1 MKKELEVELSMPN
14 SGVARD
20 RHLAKTSANGELGPK
35 LTPGYR
41 RHILSSTSPIM
52 SKTFIGNVK
61 SVLSGDTLILTS
73 PNNPSAERSFSLAYV
88 TAPHLRRDG
97 DEPFAFQSREHLR
110 NLVVGK
116 PVQCTIHYTI
126 PNSGREFGTAKL
138 KDGTDLPDELVKAGW
153 LKVREDAGRKEEDE
167 AILER
172 LAQLREF
179 EAQAKSESKGLW
191 AGTGGVIEVQN
202 DLGGPE
208 FMNEWKGKTVDGV
221 VERVLSG
228 DRLLVR
234 LLLSEKKHVQPMTLL
249 AGVRT
254 PATERTVPS
263 TGTTQPAE
271 EHGNE
276 ARQFVEARLLQR
288 QVKVEIVG
296 ASPQGQLVATI
307 IHPRGNIAEFLL
319 QDGLARCNDFH
330 STMLG
335 EKMAPLRA
343 AEKQA
348 QSKKLRIH
356 KNHVA
361 KTDGGNQEMIA
372 TKIIGADN
380 IIVKN
385 KAGTTE
391 KKISFSSVR
400 GPRAGEPSENPFRD
414 EAKEFLR
421 QKLIGKH
428 VKISIDGKKPASDG
442 FEAKEVATVTEKGK
456 NVGLLL
462 VEAGWASVI
471 RHRKDDTD
479 RSPIYD
485 DLLAAQEKAKEEL
498 KGMWS
503 GKPQKAKQYT
513 DLSENAQKA
522 KIMLATLQRQKKVP
536 AIIDFCK
543 AGSRFTVLIPREN
556 VKLTMVLGGIRA
568 PRAPRADGEGGEP
581 FGKEAL
587 DLANRRC
594 NQRDCEVDI
603 HDMDKVGGFIGDLY
617 INRENFARVLVEEGL
632 ASVHAY
638 SAEKT
643 GNSAELFTAEN
654 KAKEGKKGLWHD
666 YDPSQEEQE
675 AEDDAAAEPAQESE
689 ASLEKKP
696 TDYRDVI
703 ITNIDGNGKIKIQE
717 IGKGTAALETLMND
731 FRKFHLDSKNNKAL
745 PDTPKT
751 GDFVSAKFS
760 ADDQW
765 YRAKVRANDRTAK
778 VAEVQYVDYG
788 NSEKIPWAKLR
799 PLDQGQFGTAK
810 LKAQAIDASLSFV
823 QLPTAA
829 HYFEDAIGLIAEL
842 TEGRRLVGSFDFVDS
857 KENVSYI
864 TLYDPKTNNELPG
877 PNDSLNKEIVASGYG
892 MVPKKLKV
900 WERSKAFESYL
911 KHLRDIETQAKQERL
926 GMWEYGDITE
936 D

>member
-1 MKKELEVELSMPN
+1 
-14 SGVARD
+14 
-20 RHLAKTSANGELGPK
+20 
-35 LTPGYR
+35 
-41 RHILSSTSPIM
+41 M

-61 SVLSGDTLILTS
+61 SVLSGDTLVLTS
-73 PNNPSAERSFSLAYV
+73 PNNPAAERTLSLAYV

-97 DEPFAFQSREHLR
+97 DEPFAFQSREYLR

-116 PVQCTIHYTI
+116 PVQCTIHYAV
-126 PNSGREFGTAKL
+126 PSGREFGTAKL
-138 KDGTDLPDELVKAGW
+138 KDGTELPDELVKAGW
-153 LKVREDAGRKEEDE
+153 LKVREDAGRKEESE
-167 AILER
+167 EILER
-172 LAQLREF
+172 LEKLRALES
-179 EAQAKSESKGLW
+179 QAKGEGKGLW
-191 AGTGGVIEVQN
+191 AGVGGIIELQN

-208 FMNEWKGKTVDGV
+208 FMKEWKGKTVDGI

-234 LLLSEKKHVQPMTLL
+234 LLLSDKKHVQPMTLL

-254 PATERTVPS
+254 PSTERMVPS
-263 TGTTQPAE
+263 TGTTHPAE
-271 EHGNE
+271 EYGNE
-276 ARQFVEARLLQR
+276 ARQFVETRLLQR

-296 ASPQGQLVATI
+296 ASAQGQLVANI

-348 QSKKLRIH
+348 QSKKLRLH

-361 KTDGGNQEMIA
+361 KTEAGSQEMTV
-372 TKIIGADN
+372 TKIVGADT

-385 KAGTTE
+385 KAGTVE
-391 KKISFSSVR
+391 KRINFSSVR
-400 GPRAGEPSENPFRD
+400 GPRAGEPSESPFRD

-428 VKISIDGKKPASDG
+428 VKISIDGTKPATEG
-442 FEAKEVATVTEKGK
+442 FEAREVATVTEKGK
-456 NVGLLL
+456 NIGLLL

-479 RSPIYD
+479 RASNYD
-485 DLLAAQEKAKEEL
+485 ELLAAQEKAKEEG

-513 DLSENAQKA
+513 DLSDNAQKA

-536 AIIDFCK
+536 AIVDFCK
-543 AGSRFTVLIPREN
+543 AGSRFTILIPREN
-556 VKLTMVLGGIRA
+556 IKLTMVLGGIRA

-587 DLANRRC
+587 ELANRRC

-603 HDMDKVGGFIGDLY
+603 HDMDKVGGFIGELY
-617 INRENFARVLVEEGL
+617 INRENFAKVLVEEGL

-638 SAEKT
+638 SAEKS
-643 GNSAELFTAEN
+643 GNSTELFAAE
-654 KAKEGKKGLWHD
+654 KRAKEGKKGLWHD
-666 YDPSQEEQE
+666 YDPSQEENGEEE
-675 AEDDAAAEPAQESE
+675 ASEETPQESE
-689 ASLEKKP
+689 VSLEKRP
-696 TDYRDVI
+696 TDYRDVM
-703 ITNIDGNGKIKIQE
+703 ITNIDSNGKIKIQE
-717 IGKGTAALETLMND
+717 IGKGTSALETLMNE
-731 FRKFHLDSKNNKAL
+731 FRKFHLDSKNNKPLGDA
-745 PDTPKT
+745 PKT

-760 ADDQW
+760 ADGQW
-765 YRAKVRANDRTAK
+765 YRARVRANDRAAK
-778 VAEVQYVDYG
+778 VAEVMFVDYG
-788 NSEKIPWAKLR
+788 NSEKVPWSSLR
-799 PLDQGQFGTAK
+799 SLDQGQFGTQR
-810 LKAQAIDASLSFV
+810 LKAQAVDASLSFV
-823 QLPTAA
+823 QLPTGAD
-829 HYFEDAIGLIAEL
+829 YFDEAIGYIAEL
-842 TEGRRLVGSFDFVDS
+842 TEGKRLVGCFDFVDS

-864 TLYDPKTNNELPG
+864 TLYDTKANNELPG
-877 PNDSLNKEIVASGYG
+877 LNDSINKEVLAGGYG
-892 MVPKKLKV
+892 MVPKKLKA
-900 WERSKAFESYL
+900 WERSKAFEPYL
-911 KHLRDIETQAKQERL
+911 KHLREVESQAKQERR

>member
-1 MKKELEVELSMPN
+1 
-14 SGVARD
+14 
-20 RHLAKTSANGELGPK
+20 
-35 LTPGYR
+35 
-41 RHILSSTSPIM
+41 M
-52 SKTFIGNVK
+52 SKVFVGNVK

-73 PNNPSAERSFSLAYV
+73 PNNPSAERNFSLAYV
-88 TAPHLRRDG
+88 TAPHLRREG
-97 DEPFAFQSREHLR
+97 DEPFAFQSREYLR

-116 PVQCTIHYTI
+116 PIQCTIQYTI

-138 KDGTDLPDELVKAGW
+138 KDGGELPDELVKAGW
-153 LKVREDAGRKEEDE
+153 LKVREDAGRKEENE
-167 AILER
+167 EVLER
-172 LAQLREF
+172 LEKLRGYES
-179 EAQAKSESKGLW
+179 AAKAEGKGLW

-208 FMNEWKGKTVDGV
+208 FMKEWKGKTVDGV

-234 LLLSEKKHVQPMTLL
+234 LLLSEKKHVQPMTLI
-249 AGVRT
+249 AGIRT

-263 TGTTQPAE
+263 TGTAQPAE
-271 EHGNE
+271 EFGNE
-276 ARQFVEARLLQR
+276 ARQFVESRLLQR

-296 ASPQGQLVATI
+296 ASPQGQLVANI

-335 EKMAPLRA
+335 EKMAALRS

-348 QSKKLRIH
+348 QSKKLRLH
-356 KNHVA
+356 KHHVA
-361 KTDGGNQEMIA
+361 KAVGDNQEM
-372 TKIIGADN
+372 TVSKIVGADT

-385 KAGTTE
+385 KAGVE
-391 KKISFSSVR
+391 KRISFSSIR
-400 GPRAGEPSENPFRD
+400 GPRTNEASESPFRE

-428 VKISIDGKKPASDG
+428 VKISIDGKKPASEG

-456 NVGLLL
+456 NIALML

-479 RSPIYD
+479 RASNYD
-485 DLLAAQEKAKEEL
+485 ELLAAQEKAKEEL

-536 AIIDFCK
+536 AIVDFCK
-543 AGSRFTVLIPREN
+543 SGSRFTVLIPREN

-603 HDMDKVGGFIGDLY
+603 HDMDKVGGFIGALY
-617 INRENFARVLVEEGL
+617 INRENFAKVLVEEGL

-638 SAEKT
+638 SAEKS
-643 GNSAELFTAEN
+643 GNSTELFAAEK
-654 KAKEGKKGLWHD
+654 KAKEARKGLWHD
-666 YDPSQEEQE
+666 YDPSQEEADEEEE
-675 AEDDAAAEPAQESE
+675 ATEETPAESE
-689 ASLEKKP
+689 VSLDKKP
-696 TDYRDVI
+696 TDYRDVM

-717 IGKGTAALETLMND
+717 IGKGTAALETMMNE
-731 FRKFHLDSKNNKAL
+731 FRKFHLDSKNKKPLGDA
-745 PDTPKT
+745 PKT

-760 ADDQW
+760 ADGQW
-765 YRAKVRANDRTAK
+765 YRARVRSNDRTAK

-788 NSEKIPWAKLR
+788 NTEKIPWSDLR
-799 PLDQGQFGTAK
+799 ALDQGQFGVQK

-823 QLPTAA
+823 QLPTGAD
-829 HYFEDAIGLIAEL
+829 YFNEAISVIAEM
-842 TEGRRLVGSFDFVDS
+842 TEGKRLVGSFDFVDS
-857 KENVSYI
+857 KENVSYV
-864 TLYDPKTNNELPG
+864 TLYDPKSNNELPG
-877 PNDSLNKEIVASGYG
+877 LNDSINKEVVASGYG
-892 MVPKKLKV
+892 MVPKKLKA

-911 KHLRDIETQAKQERL
+911 KHLKEVESQAKQDRL

>member
-1 MKKELEVELSMPN
+1 
-14 SGVARD
+14 
-20 RHLAKTSANGELGPK
+20 
-35 LTPGYR
+35 
-41 RHILSSTSPIM
+41 M
-52 SKTFIGNVK
+52 SKVFVGNVK

-73 PNNPSAERSFSLAYV
+73 PNNPTAERSLSLAYV
-88 TAPHLRRDG
+88 TAPHLRREG
-97 DEPFAFQSREHLR
+97 DEPFAFQSREYLR

-116 PVQCTIHYTI
+116 PVQCTIQYTI

-138 KDGTDLPDELVKAGW
+138 KDGSELPDELVKAGW
-153 LKVREDAGRKEEDE
+153 LKVREDAGRKEENDE
-167 AILER
+167 ILDR
-172 LAQLREF
+172 LEKLREL
-179 EAQAKSESKGLW
+179 EAQAKAESKGLW
-191 AGTGGVIEVQN
+191 AGTGGVIQVQN
-202 DLGGPE
+202 DLGGPD
-208 FMNEWKGKTVDGV
+208 FIKKWKGETVDGI

-234 LLLSEKKHVQPMTLL
+234 LLLSENKHVQPMTLV
-249 AGVRT
+249 AGIRT
-254 PATERTVPS
+254 PSTERPNPS

-271 EHGNE
+271 EYGNE
-276 ARQFVEARLLQR
+276 ARQFVETRLLQR

-296 ASPQGQLVATI
+296 VSPQGQLVANV

-335 EKMAPLRA
+335 EKMASLRA

-348 QSKKLRIH
+348 QAKKLRLH

-361 KTDGGNQEMIA
+361 KADAGNQEM
-372 TKIIGADN
+372 TVSKILGADT
-380 IIVKN
+380 ILVKN
-385 KAGTTE
+385 KAGAE
-391 KKISFSSVR
+391 KRISFSSIR
-400 GPRAGEPSENPFRD
+400 GPRTSDPSEGPFRD
-414 EAKEFLR
+414 EAKEFVR

-428 VKISIDGKKPASDG
+428 VKISIDGKRPASEG

-456 NVGLLL
+456 NIALLL

-479 RSPIYD
+479 RASNYD
-485 DLLAAQEKAKEEL
+485 ELLAAQERAKEQL

-513 DLSENAQKA
+513 DLSENTQKA

-536 AIIDFCK
+536 AIVDFCK
-543 AGSRFTVLIPREN
+543 AGSRFTILIPREN

-603 HDMDKVGGFIGDLY
+603 HDMDKVGGFIGALY
-617 INRENFARVLVEEGL
+617 MNRENFAKVLVEEGL

-638 SAEKT
+638 SAEKS
-643 GNSAELFTAEN
+643 GNSTELFAAEK
-654 KAKEGKKGLWHD
+654 KAKDARKGLWHD
-666 YDPSQEEQE
+666 YDPSQDLDVEEEEQTTGQAT
-675 AEDDAAAEPAQESE
+675 AETEVTLD
-689 ASLEKKP
+689 KKP
-696 TDYRDVI
+696 TDYRDVM
-703 ITNIDGNGKIKIQE
+703 ITNVDGNGKIKIQE
-717 IGKGTAALETLMND
+717 IGKGTAALETLMSE
-731 FRKFHLDSKNNKAL
+731 FRKFHVDSKNNKPLA
-745 PDTPKT
+745 DAPKT

-760 ADDQW
+760 YDGQW
-765 YRAKVRANDRTAK
+765 YRARVRANDRAAK

-788 NSEKIPWAKLR
+788 NTEKIAWSNLR
-799 PLDQGQFGTAK
+799 PLDQVRFGVQK

-823 QLPTAA
+823 QLPTGAD
-829 HYFEDAIGLIAEL
+829 YFQEAINVINEITDGK
-842 TEGRRLVGSFDFVDS
+842 RLVGSFDFVDS

-864 TLYDPKTNNELPG
+864 TLYDAKNNELPG
-877 PNDSLNKEIVASGYG
+877 LNDSINKELVASGYG
-892 MVPKKLKV
+892 MVSKKLKT
-900 WERSKAFESYL
+900 WERSRAFEPYL
-911 KHLRDIETQAKQERL
+911 KHLREVESQAKQDRL